1 MNTFYDIV
9 KVIKDELHSSP
20 FVNTVTYGEIGDVDL
35 NNHTVYP
42 LTHFVTDN
50 VQVGE
55 KVLFYT
61 ISVMSMDVIAEDTDG
76 ENAIGFSGNEEDIY
90 NTQLGVLT
98 KLIQVLKKGSLAR
111 TGYKLDNEPTVS
123 PFKDRFKDVVAGW
136 ETTVTVKIINGMPG
150 C

>member
-1 MNTFYDIV
+1 MNTFYDII

-20 FVNTVTYGEIGDVDL
+20 FINTVTYGEIGDVDL
-35 NNHTVYP
+35 NNSTVYP

-50 VQVGE
+50 VRVGE
-55 KVLFYT
+55 KVLLYT
-61 ISVMSMDVIAEDTDG
+61 VSIMAMDVIAEDGDK
-76 ENAIGFSGNEEDIY
+76 ENPLGFSGNEEDIY

-98 KLIQVLKKGSLAR
+98 KLIQVLKKGSLGK
-111 TGYKLDNEPTVS
+111 TGYKIEGEPTVS

-136 ETTVTVKIINGMPG
+136 ETTVTLKIINGMSG

>member
-35 NNHTVYP
+35 NQTTVYP
-42 LTHFVTDN
+42 LSHFITDN

-55 KVLFYT
+55 KVLLYS
-61 ISVMSMDVIAEDTDG
+61 ISVMSMDVIAEDSDE
-76 ENAIGFSGNEEDIY
+76 ENPLGFSGNEEDIY
-90 NTQLGVLT
+90 NTQLNVLT

-111 TGYKLDNEPTVS
+111 TGYKLENEPTVS

-136 ETTVTVKIINGMPG
+136 ETTLTIKIINGMPV